1 MPYTPDS
8 QEEIFG
14 ALEERI
20 RGRTEKLTHFEPG
33 SLNHV
38 LGYHAFA
45 GYFSLYE
52 HALLAMQFSAWI
64 DTAGGPIDEDDLIQ
78 RGLNP
83 DRINLPLLNSFMA
96 DEDLEALA
104 LQNSVERDPGDK
116 AEGEV
121 VFLTADE
128 DTVVPANTHVATSGG
143 DFNEPRYE
151 YQTTEEVTPDEGTT
165 EARAPIEALEIGP
178 EYNIGAGTIT
188 DIINPPAGV
197 RDVSNPDPIVGGEP
211 PETNE
216 ELRQRAK
223 ASNTNQSGGGTA
235 AGIKGELVNQLEGVD
250 ADGIYIDEHFDP
262 PSGSPYVEVT
272 VDGGD
277 DDRVEFLVEDKEG
290 LRPTGVRHIANRP
303 TRYYVNIT
311 ATLVGAPINVDR
323 VESEISR
330 YLAELGLGENVNR
343 AQLIKFIMNADDD
356 IENIT
361 ALEMR
366 TEETGLIQGDF
377 ELGPAEKADAGTITA
392 ET

>member
-1 MPYTPDS
+1 MPYTPDT
-8 QEEIFG
+8 QEQIFDN
-14 ALEERI
+14 LKERV
-20 RGRTEKLTHFEPG
+20 RGRSEKLTHFEEG
-33 SLNHV
+33 GLNHT
-38 LGYHAFA
+38 LGYHAFS

-64 DTAGGPIDEDDLIQ
+64 DTAGGPIGEDDLIQ
-78 RGLNP
+78 RGLDPN
-83 DRINLPLLNSFMA
+83 RINLPLLNSYME

-104 LQNSVERDPGDK
+104 LQNSVERDPGDR

-128 DTVVPANTHVATSGG
+128 DTVVPANTRVATSGG
-143 DFNEPRYE
+143 DLDQVQYV
-151 YQTTEEVTPDEGTT
+151 YQTTEQVTPDSGTT
-165 EARAPIEALEIGP
+165 EATAPVEALEIGP

-188 DIINPPAGV
+188 QIQNPPGGV
-197 RDVSNPDPIVGGEP
+197 RDVTNPAPIVGGEP
-211 PETNE
+211 PETNA

-223 ASNTNQSGGGTA
+223 DSNTNQSGGGTA
-235 AGIKGELVNQLEGVD
+235 AGIEGGLVREVEGVD
-250 ADGIYIDEHFDP
+250 ADGIYIDEFFDP

-277 DDRVEFLVEDKEG
+277 DDLVEFLVEDKEG
-290 LRPTGVRHIANRP
+290 LRPTGVRHILNRP
-303 TRYYVNIT
+303 TRYYVDIT

-343 AQLIKFIMNADDD
+343 AQLVKFIMNADDD
-356 IENIT
+356 IENIET
-361 ALEMR
+361 LEMR
-366 TEETGLIQGDF
+366 TDATGVIQGDF
-377 ELGPAEKADAGTITA
+377 EIGPAEKANAGTITA

>member
-1 MPYTPDS
+1 MPYSPDT
-8 QEEIFG
+8 QNEIF
-14 ALEERI
+14 ESVQERVI
-20 RGRTEKLTHFEPG
+20 GRTEKLTHFEEG

-64 DTAGGPIDEDDLIQ
+64 DTAGGPINEDDLIQ

-83 DRINLPLLNSFMA
+83 DRINLPLLNSYMD
-96 DEDLEALA
+96 DEDLESLA
-104 LQNSVERDPGDK
+104 LQNSVERDPGDR

-121 VFLTADE
+121 MFMTE
-128 DTVVPANTHVATSGG
+128 SDTTIVPANTRVTTSSG
-143 DFNEPRYE
+143 DFNERPYE
-151 YQTTEEVTPDEGTT
+151 YQTTEEVSPEEGTT
-165 EARAPIEALEIGP
+165 GVAAPVEALEIGP
-178 EYNIGAGTIT
+178 EYNTGAGTVTEIP
-188 DIINPPAGV
+188 NPPAGV
-197 RDVSNPDPIVGGEP
+197 RDVYNPNPIVGGEP
-211 PETNE
+211 PETND
-216 ELRQRAK
+216 ELRARAK

-235 AGIKGELVNQLEGVD
+235 AGITGELVNQLEGVD
-250 ADGIYIDEHFDP
+250 ADGVYIDEFFDP

-366 TEETGLIQGDF
+366 TDETGLIEGDF
-377 ELGPAEKADAGTITA
+377 EIGPAEKADAGTITA